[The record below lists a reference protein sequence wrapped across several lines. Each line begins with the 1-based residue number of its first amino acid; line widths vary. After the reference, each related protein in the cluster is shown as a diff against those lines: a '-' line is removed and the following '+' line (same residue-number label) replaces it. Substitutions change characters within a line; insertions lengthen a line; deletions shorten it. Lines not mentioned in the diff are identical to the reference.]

1 MSELRLESLA
11 RRLEEVERR
20 LNEKQPSITAPTK
33 DWRRVVG
40 ISEDN
45 EFTRL
50 VLAEIEAAHEADR
63 QAALAKESED
73 HDDPRRTNRR

>member
-1 MSELRLESLA
+1 MSELTLESLA

-20 LNEKQPSITAPTK
+20 LNEKQSAAIAPTK
-33 DWRRVVG
+33 DWRSVVG

-50 VLAEIEAAHEADR
+50 MQAEMDALRDADR
-63 QAALAKESED
+63 RAAETED
-73 HDDPRRTNRR
+73 YE

>member
-1 MSELRLESLA
+1 MSELTLESLA

-20 LNEKQPSITAPTK
+20 LNEQRPSSIAPTK
-33 DWRRVVG
+33 DWRSVVG

-50 VLAEIEAAHEADR
+50 MLSEIEAAHEADR
-63 QAALAKESED
+63 QAAL
-73 HDDPRRTNRR
+73 PRKLRDSAGHQPR